1 MISSAP
7 NWIIFLPQKKS
18 IDEKHL
24 LGLYRYQWS
33 YKSSLTLKSLELQ
46 LVFVVY
52 LHKNFDSRIYHR
64 FVADEIVQLTDLE
77 GFQTEKSLKQDVEL
91 NSL

>member
-7 NWIIFLPQKKS
+7 NRIIFLPQKKS

-24 LGLYRYQWS
+24 TEPYRYQWS

-52 LHKNFDSRIYHR
+52 RRKNFGSRIYHQ
-64 FVADEIVQLTDLE
+64 FVADEIVQLTDLK
-77 GFQTEKSLKQDVEL
+77 GFQTGSNPDG
-91 NSL
+91 N

>member
-7 NWIIFLPQKKS
+7 NRIIILPQKKL

-24 LGLYRYQWS
+24 TELYRYQWS

-52 LHKNFDSRIYHR
+52 RRKNFGSRIYHQ
-64 FVADEIVQLTDLE
+64 FVADEIVRLIDLE
-77 GFQTEKSLKQDVEL
+77 GLQTERSLKLDGDVE
-91 NSL
+91 